1 VKVATKLL
9 KKPDKNLSI
18 AEAQEAENQAA
29 LEALRKRRAKAHAKM
44 EKSKGSNKRVGKTWK
59 NDIGIIIFLTLLGAF
74 MIFPIYIAIIT
85 SIKPINELFIMP
97 PKLYSIDPTLD
108 NFKDLFIV
116 ANNSWVPFSRNVF
129 NSFLVTF
136 VSTGFH
142 VIFACMAAFVL
153 AKCKFPGVNI
163 INKMVVI
170 ALLFNSTVTYI
181 MQYIVMARLGM
192 INTYAALM
200 LPLIPAAMGL
210 FLMIQSI
217 GQIPDAMIEAA
228 KVDGASLMRI
238 CWGIV
243 IPNVKPALMTIII
256 FEFQAVW
263 NMAGGSVVYD
273 EALKTMPTV
282 VQQIALAGLSR
293 QGAIGAAAV
302 ILMVPP
308 LVIFIAA
315 QGQVME
321 TMAHAGMKD

>member
-1 VKVATKLL
+1 LAKKEL
-9 KKPDKNLSI
+9 KPSEI
-18 AEAQEAENQAA
+18 AARQAADNAAA
-29 LEALRKRRAKAHAKM
+29 LEALHKRREKEHAKM
-44 EKSKGSNKRVGKTWK
+44 LKSKGSNKRVGKTWK
-59 NDIGIIIFLTLLGAF
+59 NDIGIFIFLTLLGLF
-74 MIFPIYIAIIT
+74 MVFPIYIAIIT

-97 PKLYSIDPTLD
+97 PKLYSIDPTFD
-108 NFKDLFIV
+108 NFVDLFVV

-129 NSFLVTF
+129 NSFLVTV
-136 VSTGFH
+136 VSTGLH
-142 VIFACMAAFVL
+142 VVFACMASFIL
-153 AKCKFPGVNI
+153 AKCRFPGSVL
-163 INKMVVI
+163 INKAVVI

-192 INTYAALM
+192 INTYAALV
-200 LPLIPAAMGL
+200 LPMIPQAMGL
-210 FLMIQSI
+210 FLMIQSV

-243 IPNVKPALMTIII
+243 MPNVKPALMTIII

-263 NMAGGSVVYD
+263 NYAGGAVVYD
-273 EALKTMPTV
+273 EALKTIPTV

-293 QGAIGAAAV
+293 QGAIGASAV
-302 ILMVPP
+302 VLMIPP

>member
-1 VKVATKLL
+1 
-9 KKPDKNLSI
+9 
-18 AEAQEAENQAA
+18 
-29 LEALRKRRAKAHAKM
+29 M

-59 NDIGIIIFLTLLGAF
+59 NDIGIVIFLSLLGLF
-74 MIFPIYIAIIT
+74 MVFPIYIAIIT

-97 PKLYSIDPTLD
+97 PKLYSIDPTFD
-108 NFKDLFIV
+108 NFEDLFIV

-129 NSFLVTF
+129 NSFLVTV
-136 VSTGFH
+136 VSTGLH
-142 VIFACMAAFVL
+142 VVFACMASFIL
-153 AKCKFPGVNI
+153 AKCRFPGSVL
-163 INKMVVI
+163 INKAVVI

-192 INTYAALM
+192 INTYAALV
-200 LPLIPAAMGL
+200 LPMIPQAMGL
-210 FLMIQSI
+210 FLLIQSV

-243 IPNVKPALMTIII
+243 MPNVKPALMTIII

-263 NMAGGSVVYD
+263 NYAGGSVVYD
-273 EALKTMPTV
+273 EALKTIPTV

-293 QGAIGAAAV
+293 QGAIGASAV
-302 ILMVPP
+302 VLMIPP